1 MKYVTISAENYD
13 EAVQRARKEYGSSI
27 RIHSR
32 RDLTVRGGF
41 LWLGKKSRVE
51 ITCYLP
57 DASISFPW
65 QKEEIVRDMVIQP
78 EQQSIA
84 EPEPIE
90 TEKIVEKELEAVEQ
104 PAINEVK
111 VQNAYDHYV
120 DQTSKILQLN
130 GFSPWFSQRVM
141 QSLQVEL
148 EHLSISDVPQEEFE
162 LMLIDKIISQIS
174 IDREL
179 QLHPKRICVVMGPTG
194 AGKTTTIAK
203 MAALYGL
210 QQREELKRNV
220 KLVTIDT
227 FRIGAYEQMA
237 SFSEALGIQA
247 FKVMDEED
255 FTAILSDYEE
265 KELILVDTIGR
276 SPKDTEL
283 AIRMKSLLG
292 VLKSE
297 ESAVLLALGATMKS
311 KDLEKTIEAYAPFS
325 LRAAIITKTDETDS
339 IGEVLSVCAE
349 HQIPLLFI
357 TDGQKVPKDIH
368 KASAASILSLL
379 QGFSLDFASLWATQ
393 IDVEDQS

>member
-130 GFSPWFSQRVM
+130 GFSPLFSQRVM

-148 EHLSISDVPQEEFE
+148 EHLSISDVPQEAFE
-162 LMLIDKIISQIS
+162 
-174 IDREL
+174 
-179 QLHPKRICVVMGPTG
+179 
-194 AGKTTTIAK
+194 
-203 MAALYGL
+203 
-210 QQREELKRNV
+210 
-220 KLVTIDT
+220 
-227 FRIGAYEQMA
+227 
-237 SFSEALGIQA
+237 
-247 FKVMDEED
+247 
-255 FTAILSDYEE
+255 
-265 KELILVDTIGR
+265 
-276 SPKDTEL
+276 
-283 AIRMKSLLG
+283 
-292 VLKSE
+292 
-297 ESAVLLALGATMKS
+297 
-311 KDLEKTIEAYAPFS
+311 
-325 LRAAIITKTDETDS
+325 
-339 IGEVLSVCAE
+339 
-349 HQIPLLFI
+349 
-357 TDGQKVPKDIH
+357 
-368 KASAASILSLL
+368 
-379 QGFSLDFASLWATQ
+379 
-393 IDVEDQS
+393 